1 MSICVCTLVNQGR
14 QRYLKPCHL
23 DITNSLRHLNMT
35 TSHMNFTKC
44 NSIVENEVNEY
55 TCGHTHTPGS
65 SALPSAILI
74 VLTITHSISIRVGI
88 PGSKWT
94 QWAHS
99 YNGSSAMP
107 SAIPSNYHA
116 LNCRVNITN
125 SVVHLHIT
133 AYCIWSV
140 IQSQSPI
147 SISLAK
153 ET

>member
-1 MSICVCTLVNQGR
+1 MGR
-14 QRYLKPCHL
+14 QRYLKPCHP

-74 VLTITHSISIRVGI
+74 VLTITNSISIRVGI

-94 QWAHS
+94 QWVYVWAHS

-116 LNCRVNITN
+116 LNRRVNITN
-125 SVVHLHIT
+125 SIGHLHIT

-147 SISLAK
+147 SISIQRNVAK